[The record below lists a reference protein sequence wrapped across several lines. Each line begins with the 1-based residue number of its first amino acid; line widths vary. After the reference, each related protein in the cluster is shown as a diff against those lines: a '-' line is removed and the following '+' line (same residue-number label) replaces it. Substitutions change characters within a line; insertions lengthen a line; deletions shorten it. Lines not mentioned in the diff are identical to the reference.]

1 MRWTIQRGQ
10 AQGNVIPLEA
20 LHQHLRLF
28 TTGSPP
34 SHPEDDLIET
44 YARAAVSWAEG
55 YTRRE
60 IAERQIALLTDC
72 LRQHYDLPVSPVQS
86 LTSAEYLDDQGD
98 WQPLDVDQDLASDP
112 PQLTLNEFPD
122 DWAGGRNSVRF
133 VVEAGYESIPDD
145 MLAGLLLLIGHW
157 YENRE
162 SVVIAHPANKVPLTT
177 ETILWPFRALTFE
190 R

>member
-60 IAERQIALLTDC
+60 IAERQIVLLTDC
-72 LRQHYDLPVSPVQS
+72 LQQHYDLPVSPA
-86 LTSAEYLDDQGD
+86 TGIEAEYLDKDDQ
-98 WQPLDVDQDLASDP
+98 WQPLNFISDYASDP
-112 PQLTLNEFPD
+112 ISVEVLEFPD
-122 DWAGGRNSVRF
+122 DYKGGRNSVRF
-133 VVEAGYESIPDD
+133 TVDAGYEDLPDD
-145 MLAGLLLLIGHW
+145 MLAGLLLLVGHW
-157 YENRE
+157 FENRE
-162 SVVIAHPANKVPLTT
+162 SVVIGSIAQNVPATT
-177 ETILWPFRALTFE
+177 EALLYPFRALDFE